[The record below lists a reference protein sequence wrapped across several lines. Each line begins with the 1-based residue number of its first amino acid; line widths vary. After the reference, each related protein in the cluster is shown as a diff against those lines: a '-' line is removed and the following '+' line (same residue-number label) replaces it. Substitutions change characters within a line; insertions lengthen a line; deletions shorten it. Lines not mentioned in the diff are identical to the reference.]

1 MGEDEQDKAKL
12 MIRMLCIAAFAVVM
26 GSGAQAELSEDQ
38 RALFE
43 ALGLPDIIEVMR
55 EEGVDYGRSME
66 DMMFPGRGGAAWSAL
81 VERIYDPVAMEEKVA
96 GELAELLEEDAV
108 GPLLE
113 FFTSERG
120 ERIIS
125 FEVSARQALT
135 DPDIEAAA
143 NERLEMM
150 RRADD
155 GRLELLEQF
164 VEVNDLIGSNLMG
177 AMNSNFAFYQ
187 GLIDGNGVPEDLTEE
202 EMLATIWAQEEEV
215 REETETW
222 VFSYLAMAYQPL
234 SDEDVEAYIA
244 LSESDEGQTLNRALF
259 ASFDAMYSTISRAL
273 GLAAARFMLG
283 QDI

>member
-1 MGEDEQDKAKL
+1 
-12 MIRMLCIAAFAVVM
+12 MIRTLCSAALAAVVW
-26 GSGAQAELSEDQ
+26 SGAQADTSENH

-66 DMMFPGRGGAAWSAL
+66 EMMFPGRGGQAWSAM
-81 VERIYDPVAMEEKVA
+81 VERIYDPVTMQEKVA
-96 GELAELLEEDAV
+96 GELARELDDDALE
-108 GPLLE
+108 PLLD

-120 ERIIS
+120 RQIIS

-143 NERLEMM
+143 NERLEIM
-150 RRADD
+150 RGSSDE
-155 GRLELLEQF
+155 RLELLDEF

-187 GLIDGNGVPEDLTEE
+187 GLIDGNGVPDDLTEE
-202 EMLATIWAQEEEV
+202 EMLSSIWSQEEEV
-215 REETETW
+215 RQETETW
-222 VFSYLAMAYQPL
+222 VYSFLAMAYQPL
-234 SDEDVEAYIA
+234 SDADLEAYIA
-244 LSESDEGQTLNRALF
+244 LSETDEGQALNRALF
-259 ASFDAMYSTISRAL
+259 ASFDAMYSAISRAL
-273 GLAAARFMLG
+273 GLAAAQFMVG